1 MQLSLRLL
9 LVFILLAGFSCAP
22 KPGPAEKASELVQA
36 WMEETH
42 AVGVTV
48 SVGRDGEI
56 IWSQGF
62 GYADLEQDVPVDP
75 GKTLF
80 RVGSVAK
87 SMTATA
93 VGILYEAGKL
103 DLDAPV
109 QTYVPG
115 FPQKQGVIT
124 PRLLGGHIAGIRH
137 YQGDENLSNVP
148 YDSVTASLAIFKDD
162 PLLHAPGSKY
172 HYSSYGFNLLSA
184 VVEGASGEDFLSFM
198 DEEVFK
204 PFDMQHTVADKV
216 YSIIPGRGRY
226 YWVDDAGTV
235 SNAPAVDNSYKWA
248 GGGLISTSEDLVR
261 MGFGY
266 LNHTVLKPETTKL
279 LWTPQTLTNGE
290 QTDYGIGWRRGEN
303 HTGRP
308 WVGHGG
314 GSVGGSTRFEIYPEE
329 NLVVAVISNRSD
341 QDWNDISF
349 KVAEL
354 FLE

>member
-184 VVEGASGEDFLSFM
+184 VVEGA
-198 DEEVFK
+198 
-204 PFDMQHTVADKV
+204 
-216 YSIIPGRGRY
+216 
-226 YWVDDAGTV
+226 
-235 SNAPAVDNSYKWA
+235 
-248 GGGLISTSEDLVR
+248 
-261 MGFGY
+261 
-266 LNHTVLKPETTKL
+266 
-279 LWTPQTLTNGE
+279 
-290 QTDYGIGWRRGEN
+290 
-303 HTGRP
+303 
-308 WVGHGG
+308 
-314 GSVGGSTRFEIYPEE
+314 
-329 NLVVAVISNRSD
+329 
-341 QDWNDISF
+341 
-349 KVAEL
+349 
-354 FLE
+354 